1 MADTQQIIIEFI
13 SDTSQL
19 QPGVDKLEAMGK
31 IDQASAAV
39 FRQTN
44 EQIKQRNAL
53 LTETQKDVDGIK
65 LSVTG
70 EQAIYNKLVSSLKSL
85 SGASKQAVQS
95 LLKLSTKEIAA
106 GFDKAAISV
115 DDYIDAL
122 KAAEKNP
129 PLPDPI
135 PENVPEKVLTVRQEL
150 KELTNQLAQLA
161 LDGKAG
167 TEEFE
172 AMALRA
178 GKLRNALDDT
188 RQTVGNLGK
197 DVPIIQVFGSALQ
210 GITGG
215 FTAAVGAQALFGE
228 ENKDLQEVLVRV
240 NSVMAINAGLT
251 QLITT
256 LKDEA
261 LVSTAKAIAAQ
272 TVENAQI
279 AINNGLQSESV
290 IVRGAA
296 TVAQYALNLA
306 MSLSPLGLVTIA
318 LAAFVAGIAIYVSNA
333 REAAKAQAE
342 LNAVLNETGDILDAG
357 LEATK
362 RSNDRL
368 VADLQN
374 RNARESQVQ
383 QQGLRALKS
392 ANQQRLD
399 AIAEL
404 NATIEKNQNST
415 DSDIRELVKKAL
427 DQRNRLEKEAA
438 DGRTEIYVKEGELR
452 KQLTVEQLEDQ
463 ADALQA
469 RLTLAKKNSDQ
480 EFALQ
485 RQLAVAKSALD
496 IQAAGDDAAKIKA
509 IRAQL
514 ARDLTNI
521 DIAQAKVREDALEAA
536 LQSALIKAQNQSR
549 AINDRT
555 SQDEI
560 NAQIKIIKAKADF
573 EVTQEGLSR
582 QQIKAIRDKA
592 NQDALE
598 LQRNFSR
605 QEAVF
610 AIQDQISANNAV
622 LSNIKLSEKEKLNLR
637 EQNIILAASIEIEQN
652 QGKVQKIKEIEA
664 KRDADIKAARLQSI
678 EDTLQRELAL
688 QEVQQAAAVRNI
700 ERQLAAQDEI
710 ASAQGLNGDK
720 IAARLLNTQKLS
732 LEQQKDLIDQ
742 LTAYKLEANEKA
754 IKATEEEFAANLI
767 NFEDYNIKSK
777 QLVDAGVKIYEDGE
791 KKKQDAAK
799 KTAEIAKQRQEDIL
813 KLALDAAV
821 QGIGILSSFYQQQA
835 QADLDRITAQKQAIQ
850 DLSDAGAISAKE
862 ASARNKKL
870 DIEQKQLQIQ
880 QAKRQKELDLFQ
892 AILNTALAVT
902 NALTSGD
909 PYTAPF
915 RAALAGAIGAA
926 QIAVIASRPIPQFGK
941 GKKGNY
947 EGWAEVGETGPEFVR
962 RNGRLYLEQKPA
974 ITWLDAADK
983 VYNPKET
990 AAMIEARVPTNW
1002 YPGMAPTS
1010 QTTEAFD
1017 YDRMG
1022 RAVGENIPQYGF
1034 GFDENGL
1041 YHYQQT
1047 KHSFTKYL
1055 NKRRSWGSR

>member
-1 MADTQQIIIEFI
+1 MADTQQIIIELI
-13 SDTSQL
+13 ADTSQL
-19 QPGVDKLEAMGK
+19 QPGVDKLEAIGK
-31 IDQASAAV
+31 IDQASAAI

-44 EQIKQRNAL
+44 EQIKQRNSL
-53 LTETQKDVDGIK
+53 LDKTVQA
-65 LSVTG
+65 S
-70 EQAIYNKLVSSLKSL
+70 EQVNQEASEQQVIYNKLAASVQKL
-85 SGASKQAVQS
+85 SGASKDAVQN
-95 LLKLSTKEIAA
+95 LLKMSPKEIAA
-106 GFDKAAISV
+106 GFQQAAVDV
-115 DDYIDAL
+115 DDYIAAL
-122 KAAEKNP
+122 EGAGQANDELNQKTQT
-129 PLPDPI
+129 I
-135 PENVPEKVLTVRQEL
+135 RQEL
-150 KELTNQLAQLA
+150 KELTNQLSQLA

-188 RQTVGNLGK
+188 RQTIGNLGQ

-228 ENKDLQEVLVRV
+228 ENKDLQTVLVRV
-240 NSVMAINAGLT
+240 NSVMAVNAGLT

-261 LVSTAKAIAAQ
+261 LVSTTKAIAAQ

-290 IVRGAA
+290 VVRGAA

-333 REAAKAQAE
+333 QEAAKAQAE

-374 RNARESQVQ
+374 RNARESEVQ

-404 NATIEKNQNST
+404 NDKIEKNQNST
-415 DSDIRELVKKAL
+415 DSDMRDLVKKAL
-427 DQRNRLEKEAA
+427 EQRYKLEKDAA
-438 DGRTEIYVKEGELR
+438 DGRTEIYVKEDELR
-452 KQLTVEQLEDQ
+452 KQQTVEQLEDQ
-463 ADALQA
+463 ANAIQA
-469 RLTLAKKNSDQ
+469 RLILAKKNSDQ
-480 EFALQ
+480 EFALE
-485 RQLAVAKSALD
+485 RQLAVAKSAID
-496 IQAAGDDAAKIKA
+496 IQAAGDDAEKIKA

-514 ARDLTNI
+514 ARDITNI
-521 DIAQAKVREDALEAA
+521 DIAQAKVREDALEAS
-536 LQSALIKAQNQSR
+536 LQSELIKAQNQSR

-560 NAQIKIIKAKADF
+560 DAQIKIIKAKADF
-573 EVTQEGLSR
+573 EVAQEGLSR

-592 NQDALE
+592 DQDALE

-605 QEAVF
+605 QEALF

-622 LSNIKLSEKEKLNLR
+622 LSNIKLSEKEKLDLR
-637 EQNIILAASIEIEQN
+637 EQNIILAASAEIEQN

-678 EDTLQRELAL
+678 EETLQRELAL
-688 QEVQQAAAVRNI
+688 QEAQEGAAVRNI
-700 ERQLAAQDEI
+700 ERQLAAQDQI
-710 ASAQGLNGDK
+710 NNAQGLNGDK
-720 IAARLLNTQKLS
+720 IVQQQLNAQKLS
-732 LEQQKDLIDQ
+732 VDQQIALIDR
-742 LTAYKLEANEKA
+742 LTNHNLQNIQKERD
-754 IKATEEEFAANLI
+754 ATDEEFAQRLI
-767 NFEDYNIKSK
+767 SQEDYSLKSAILDDK
-777 QLVDAGVKIYEDGE
+777 EAQAKESSEQRKRDAINRT
-791 KKKQDAAK
+791 AAL
-799 KTAEIAKQRQEDIL
+799 AKQRQEEII
-813 KLALDAAV
+813 KLAIQAASDAV
-821 QGIGILSSFYQQQA
+821 GVLSSLYQQDA
-835 QADLDRITAQKQAIQ
+835 QAAQDRIAAQRQAIQ

-862 ASARNKKL
+862 ATARNKKL
-870 DIEQKQLQIQ
+870 DVEQKQLQIQ

-909 PYTAPF
+909 PYTAPI
-915 RAALAGAIGAA
+915 RAAIAGALGTA

-947 EGWAEVGETGPEFVR
+947 QGWAEVGETGPEFVR
-962 RNGRLYLEQKPA
+962 RNGRLYLEDKPT

-1002 YPGMAPTS
+1002 YPGISAASPTA
-1010 QTTEAFD
+1010 EKFD

-1022 RAVGENIPQYGF
+1022 RAVGENIPQYGI
-1034 GFDENGL
+1034 GFDEHGI
-1041 YHYQQT
+1041 YQWQQS
-1047 KHSFTKYL
+1047 KQSFTKYL
-1055 NKRRSWGSR
+1055 NQRRSWVSR